1 MIIRRARP
9 GDETDIVAMIY
20 ELAVFEE
27 APDQCTVTE
36 KQLTA
41 ALFGQDAVATCH
53 LAEVGGEVAAMA
65 LWFRNFST
73 WDGVAGIH
81 LEDLFV
87 RNRFRRGG
95 LARALTGDPGPRM
108 RAARLQPAELGGTGL
123 ERRRDRVLRGRRRPA
138 DVGMGYLS
146 GLRPGAV
153 GPSGIRPAS
162 QPLNR
167 GRTEQQHQHG

>member
-95 LARALTGDPGPRM
+95 LARALLVTLARECVQRGYSRLSWAVLDWNVDAIAFYEGVGGRQMSEWVTYRVSGPELS
-108 RAARLQPAELGGTGL
+108 ALAES
-123 ERRRDRVLRGRRRPA
+123 VPP
-138 DVGMGYLS
+138 VS
-146 GLRPGAV
+146 
-153 GPSGIRPAS
+153 
-162 QPLNR
+162 
-167 GRTEQQHQHG
+167 H